1 MSLHFL
7 KMRRRGYSVR
17 TPKRASSFPK
27 DLLIRQLVEHI
38 VREIKKVMV
47 TVDWEK
53 LITTDENRER
63 TFNQKKESLIM
74 TIAASYQRNRRV
86 GMIDIDDMRVIV
98 RI

>member
-1 MSLHFL
+1 
-7 KMRRRGYSVR
+7 MRRRGYSVR
-17 TPKRASSFPK
+17 IPKIASSFPK
-27 DLLIRQLVEHI
+27 DLLIRQPVEHI

-74 TIAASYQRNRRV
+74 VIATSCQRNRRV